1 MQFTDFS
8 FLFGFFPLVY
18 LIYRFGIVRLH
29 NTKAENIYLLIV
41 SLLFYAWGSIQSL
54 ILLLIALLFNWISA
68 YELNLLNEKQ
78 ASQKVKKQALIGTI
92 GINLLILFMYKYLE
106 PWIGGFFSL
115 FGASQLIPKLAM
127 PIGLSFYL
135 FSCMSYVFDVY
146 REKAKPC
153 SFVDF
158 GVFVAFFGR
167 VNMGPIGHYAKFEP
181 QLKSHPL
188 RSHLQ
193 REGAALFLQG
203 FAYKILLANCF
214 MEVFNALA
222 GNTTWLGS
230 ILHGFA
236 YFFQLYFDFA
246 GYSRMARGLAG
257 IFGFEI
263 PANFDHPYCALSVQ
277 DFWRRWHISLTDW
290 FREYVYIP
298 LGGNRVSQKRWL
310 INILI
315 VWLLTGIW
323 HGAQAS
329 FIFWGLLQA
338 GMILLE
344 RKFLNRYLEKL
355 PNVLRHL
362 YLVLMAL
369 ISWTIFS
376 SPTLGEGFAWI
387 GRYFMINTSGLYDS
401 TALFYGQTY
410 LVVFVLGILCCTPF
424 VSWLSAKLF
433 NHHRSLQPLFGVLGY
448 GFVFILCLAMLISQT
463 SQTFMYAVF

>member
-8 FLFGFFPLVY
+8 FLFGFFPIVY
-18 LIYRFGIVRLH
+18 LIYRFGIARLH
-29 NTKAENIYLLIV
+29 NVKTENLYLLIV
-41 SLLFYAWGSIQSL
+41 SLFFYAWGSIHSL
-54 ILLLIALLFNWISA
+54 VILVIALLFNWVSA
-68 YELNLLNEKQ
+68 YELNLLNEKD
-78 ASQKVKKQALIGTI
+78 AKPRTKKQALMGTI
-92 GINLLILFMYKYLE
+92 GINLLILFMYKYLY
-106 PWIGGFFSL
+106 PWVGGFFSL
-115 FGASQLIPKLAM
+115 FGADQLIPKLVM

-146 REKAKPC
+146 RNKAKPC
-153 SFVDF
+153 SLVDF

-167 VNMGPIGHYAKFEP
+167 VNMGPIGHYSKFES

-193 REGAALFLQG
+193 HEGAALFLQG
-203 FAYKILLANCF
+203 FAYKVLLANSF
-214 MEVFNALA
+214 MQVFDGLA

-230 ILHGFA
+230 VLHGFA

-257 IFGFEI
+257 IFGFDI
-263 PANFDHPYCALSVQ
+263 PANFDRPYCALSIQ

-310 INILI
+310 INILA

-323 HGAQAS
+323 HGPQAS

-338 GMILLE
+338 GLILFE
-344 RKFLNRYLEKL
+344 RKVLNRYMEKL
-355 PNVLRHL
+355 PKIFRHL
-362 YLVLMAL
+362 YLVIMVM
-369 ISWTIFS
+369 ISWTFFS
-376 SPTLGEGFAWI
+376 SPTLSEGFAWV
-387 GRYFMINTSGLYDS
+387 GRYFMINTSALYDTS
-401 TALFYGQTY
+401 ALFYAQSY
-410 LVVFVLGILCCTPF
+410 LVIYVLGILCCTPF
-424 VSWLSAKLF
+424 FQWLSTKVFKNQRA
-433 NHHRSLQPLFGVLGY
+433 LQPLLGTLGY
-448 GFVFILCLAMLISQT
+448 GFMFILCLALLISQT